1 MCVHMHMCVH
11 VCVQPIL
18 SLSVVE
24 GELVFV
30 GNTAGGLDG
39 GAIYIADFSQ
49 IQLNRGA
56 DIQFIN
62 NSGK

>member
-1 MCVHMHMCVH
+1 M
-11 VCVQPIL
+11 
-18 SLSVVE
+18 VE
-24 GELVFV
+24 GELLFV
-30 GNTAGGLDG
+30 GNTAVGLDG

-56 DIQFIN
+56 DVQFIN

>member
-1 MCVHMHMCVH
+1 MR
-11 VCVQPIL
+11 VQPIL